1 MQVQKE
7 ILWPIDFRKYSV
19 EFTECKKY
27 LLDLLDNF
35 KKFEFNNSAG
45 LNGNT
50 TVNGFQPDMDI
61 LSISDPMIDR
71 IKADIVE
78 PISEEFWQSL
88 RKDRILD
95 TENLKLIHKAWLV
108 EYQEGTY
115 QNLHVHKTSLFTSIW
130 TIHCDPQQPMAAQL
144 HLHNPIT
151 ESWAL
156 GFFQETVKFDPMQD
170 VIYVFPAWVAHNVT
184 PCTAR
189 RVVFV
194 WDTIAVPA

>member
-1 MQVQKE
+1 
-7 ILWPIDFRKYSV
+7 
-19 EFTECKKY
+19 
-27 LLDLLDNF
+27 
-35 KKFEFNNSAG
+35 
-45 LNGNT
+45 
-50 TVNGFQPDMDI
+50 
-61 LSISDPMIDR
+61 MIER
-71 IKADIVE
+71 IKADIIE
-78 PISEEFWQSL
+78 PISTEFWQSL

-130 TIHCDPQQPMAAQL
+130 TIYCDPQQPMAAQL
-144 HLHNPIT
+144 HLHNPTT

-156 GFFQETVKFDPMQD
+156 GFFQETIKFDPMQD

-184 PCTAR
+184 PSTAK

-194 WDTIAVPA
+194 WDTIAVPV

>member
-1 MQVQKE
+1 MIVQKE

-27 LLDLLDNF
+27 LLDLLENL
-35 KKFEFNNSAG
+35 KELGFNNSAD
-45 LNGNT
+45 LQGNT
-50 TVNGFQPDMDI
+50 TVNGFQPDIDI
-61 LSISDPMIDR
+61 LSISDPIIDK
-71 IKADIVE
+71 IKSEIIE

-88 RKDRILD
+88 RKDRISD

-108 EYQEGTY
+108 EYKEGTY

-130 TIHCDPQQPMAAQL
+130 TIYCDPQQPKAAQL

-156 GFFQETVKFDPMQD
+156 GFFQETIKINPEQD
-170 VIYVFPAWVAHNVT
+170 VIYVFPAWIAHNVT
-184 PCTAR
+184 PSTAR

>member
-1 MQVQKE
+1 MKQFLLALTLLIATAGFAQVGVGTTTPDASAV
-7 ILWPIDFRKYSV
+7 LDV
-19 EFTECKKY
+19 E
-27 LLDLLDNF
+27 
-35 KKFEFNNSAG
+35 S
-45 LNGNT
+45 T
-50 TVNGFQPDMDI
+50 TKGFLPPRLTRSQI

-71 IKADIVE
+71 IKADIIE
-78 PISEEFWQSL
+78 PISTEFWQSL

-130 TIHCDPQQPMAAQL
+130 TIYCDPQEPKAAQL

-151 ESWAL
+151 ESWTL
-156 GFFQETVKFDPMQD
+156 GFFQETIKIDPAQD
-170 VIYVFPAWVAHNVT
+170 TIYVFPAWIAHNVT